1 MADKSKC
8 DSDSKVSKT
17 NSEMNQNPLEFEQF
31 FEEWLSEMNNRMESI
46 SESEVLTQEDLAV
59 RINVPG

>member
-1 MADKSKC
+1 VADKSKC
-8 DSDSKVSKT
+8 DSNSKFSKT
-17 NSEMNQNPLEFEQF
+17 DNEMKQNTLEFEEF

>member
-8 DSDSKVSKT
+8 DSNSKVSKT
-17 NSEMNQNPLEFEQF
+17 DNQMKQNTLEFEEF

-59 RINVPG
+59 RINVSG

>member
-1 MADKSKC
+1 VADKSKC
-8 DSDSKVSKT
+8 DSNSKVSKT
-17 NSEMNQNPLEFEQF
+17 DNEMKQNTLEFEEF

>member
-1 MADKSKC
+1 MADKAKC

-17 NSEMNQNPLEFEQF
+17 DNEMNQNTLEFEEF

>member
-17 NSEMNQNPLEFEQF
+17 NSEMNQNPLEFEEF

>member
-1 MADKSKC
+1 VADKSKC

-17 NSEMNQNPLEFEQF
+17 NSEMNQNPLEFEEF

>member
-1 MADKSKC
+1 
-8 DSDSKVSKT
+8 
-17 NSEMNQNPLEFEQF
+17 MNQNPLEFEEF

>member
-8 DSDSKVSKT
+8 DSGSKVSKT
-17 NSEMNQNPLEFEQF
+17 NSEMNQNPLEFEEF